1 MCLWVVYVILV
12 DLISDNQDVV
22 FVTKS
27 DNLPQISLIHNL
39 SSRVAGVDNNDSTSI
54 ETIFLSLYNFIFELL
69 SIEAPA
75 SFLIKVVG
83 KQLTTLQGESS
94 WVKWVLGNGNKH
106 TIVPV
111 AQQELKRR
119 ANALTSTIS

>member
-1 MCLWVVYVILV
+1 MHRNELNFIRVNPPHLVEHLAHGNERMCLWVVDVILV

-94 WVKWVLGNGNKH
+94 
-106 TIVPV
+106 
-111 AQQELKRR
+111 
-119 ANALTSTIS
+119 